1 MKIKKIK
8 KQHVV
13 SKMFAIA
20 VVMMMGVAFTAC
32 LSNEEPKPG
41 SDAEYVDLGLPSGTK
56 WGACNLG
63 ATKPEEYGDYYA
75 WGETEG
81 KTSFSWGNYT
91 WMQKGKANWKY
102 ITKYT
107 FDDGKTQC
115 IWYDDDKKFI
125 GDGKTTLE
133 PKDDAATAKLGS
145 RWRMPTPDDFRELI
159 DKCNWEWAELNG
171 VKGYKVTGTNGN
183 FIFLPAAGHNDG
195 SKVEGKEDGGF
206 FWSNSLSSDDSSHAD
221 NLKFSST
228 KAPTIIHKGR
238 EIGISV
244 RAVRK

>member
-1 MKIKKIK
+1 MKTKKFMKGHLAGKI
-8 KQHVV
+8 
-13 SKMFAIA
+13 FAIA

-32 LSNEEPKPG
+32 SSNEEPKPG

-56 WGACNLG
+56 WAACNLG

-115 IWYDDDKKFI
+115 IWYDADKKFI

-183 FIFLPAAGHNDG
+183 FIFLPAAGYNDG

-206 FWSNSLSSDDSSHAD
+206 FSPNTPSSDDTSHAD
-221 NLKFSST
+221 TLKIP
-228 KAPTIIHKGR
+228 APPPPPHIHKGR

>member
-1 MKIKKIK
+1 MKTKKFMK
-8 KQHVV
+8 GHLAG
-13 SKMFAIA
+13 KMFAIA

-32 LSNEEPKPG
+32 SSNEDPKPNP
-41 SDAEYVDLGLPSGTK
+41 DAVKYVDLGLPSGTK
-56 WGACNLG
+56 WAACNLG
-63 ATKPEEYGDYYA
+63 ATKPEEYGDLYA
-75 WGETEG
+75 WGETKTKEKYDWTTYTLCEG
-81 KTSFSWGNYT
+81 SENSL
-91 WMQKGKANWKY
+91 
-102 ITKYT
+102 TKYCVDSD
-107 FDDGKTQC
+107 FGYNDLIDGMKVLEAEDDVATV
-115 IWYDDDKKFI
+115 KF
-125 GDGKTTLE
+125 GA
-133 PKDDAATAKLGS
+133 P
-145 RWRMPTPDDFRELI
+145 WHMPSPDDIQELI
-159 DKCNWEWAELNG
+159 DNCNWEWTELNG

-183 FIFLPAAGHNDG
+183 FIFLPAAGYNDG